1 MNATEFQAKCL
12 SLHDEVQ
19 RGRESIRITKRGHS
33 VAMVDP
39 VKRGTSKSRTN
50 SWAGRAQIVGDI
62 VNSDAADLWEAFR
75 PE

>member
-1 MNATEFQAKCL
+1 
-12 SLHDEVQ
+12 
-19 RGRESIRITKRGHS
+19 
-33 VAMVDP
+33 MVDP